1 MKRITA
7 LLCAALCMCLV
18 LCSCD
23 EMGSAVNS
31 AKNKASEAVSDL
43 NKDMNKYSTDNNGL
57 FDDNRETVT
66 PTNPPVTETE
76 FYTEVEETEGFIE
89 ENVEEMIDNG
99 QVEDGDGNVG
109 DLENIDGDANVDEN
123 AVETESVDE
132 MTD

>member
-7 LLCAALCMCLV
+7 LICAALCICLV

-23 EMGSAVNS
+23 EMGNAVNS
-31 AKNKASEAVSDL
+31 AKNKASEAVSDI
-43 NKDMNKYSTDNNGL
+43 NKDINKYSTDNSGL
-57 FDDNRETVT
+57 FDDNRETVM
-66 PTNPPVTETE
+66 PTNAPAAETEYDTET
-76 FYTEVEETEGFIE
+76 EETEGFIE

-109 DLENIDGDANVDEN
+109 ELENSDGDGNADYN
-123 AVETESVDE
+123 AVETVTENE

>member
-7 LLCAALCMCLV
+7 LICVALCMCLV

-23 EMGSAVNS
+23 EMGNAVNS
-31 AKNKASEAVSDL
+31 AKNKASEAVSDI
-43 NKDMNKYSTDNNGL
+43 NKDINKYSTDNNGL

-66 PTNPPVTETE
+66 PTNAPAAETE
-76 FYTEVEETEGFIE
+76 YATEAEETEGFIE

-109 DLENIDGDANVDEN
+109 DLENSDGDGNVDYN
-123 AVETESVDE
+123 AVETVTEND